1 MTGRIADASLWRAG
15 QDRIEWARAHMPVTV
30 ALAERLRS
38 AGTVAGV
45 RIGVSDVLEPKTAT
59 VALALAEAGAEVT
72 VTSAG
77 RNTDDAVAAALAHA
91 GLPVYA
97 RADADRAEDRENAL
111 ALIDHDPEVIVDDGA
126 STIRLAHLERPDVVA
141 RMRGATE
148 QTTSGVRPL
157 RRMHAEGA
165 LRIPVVAANDARSK
179 SLFDNRHGTGQSV
192 VFAVADVADRSFP
205 GATVVVVGYGRVGSG
220 IAEHAAAL
228 GARVVVTETDPVAAL
243 QAAFAGFAVRPL
255 AEAVTDADIVIS
267 ATGIRHTIDVVHL
280 EGLPS
285 GAIVAVGGGV
295 PQEIALDAARAA
307 GAAEVARDGAVS
319 TLRMPGGALVH
330 VLDDGNCLNVSA
342 AEGNPVQIM
351 DLSFGVQL
359 ASVEYLLT
367 TPGLAAGVHEL
378 PRAAD
383 DEVAAIALASFG
395 GALDSPSATQ
405 REFLASWIGE
415 EGDRE

>member
-15 QDRIEWARAHMPVTV
+15 LDRIEWARAHMPVTS
-30 ALAERLRS
+30 ALAARLAS
-38 AGTVAGV
+38 EGTVAGI

-77 RNTDDAVAAALAHA
+77 RNTDDPVAAALAHA

-97 RADADRAEDRENAL
+97 RADAERADDRANAL
-111 ALIDHDPEVIVDDGA
+111 ALIDHRPQVIVDDGA

-141 RMRGATE
+141 EMRGATE

-157 RRMHAEGA
+157 RRMQADGA

-179 SLFDNRHGTGQSV
+179 SLFDNMHGTGQSV
-192 VFAVADVADRSFP
+192 VFAVADVADRSLR
-205 GATVVVVGYGRVGSG
+205 GATVVVVGYGRVGTG
-220 IAEHAAAL
+220 IAQHCAAL
-228 GARVVVTETDPVAAL
+228 GARVVVTETDAVAAL
-243 QAAFAGFAVRPL
+243 QAAFAGYEVRPL
-255 AEAVTDADIVIS
+255 ADAVRRADIVIS
-267 ATGIRHTIDVVHL
+267 ATGIRHTIDVAHL
-280 EGLPS
+280 DALPT

-295 PQEIALDAARAA
+295 GQEIALDAARAA
-307 GAAEVARDGAVS
+307 GAVEISRDAAVS
-319 TLRMPGGALVH
+319 VLRMPSGARVR

-342 AEGNPVQIM
+342 AEGNPVEIM

-359 ASVEYLLT
+359 ASVAHLLV
-367 TPGLAAGVHEL
+367 TPDLAPGVHDL

-383 DEVAAIALASFG
+383 DEVAAIALGSFG
-395 GALDSPSATQ
+395 GALDVPSAAQTA
-405 REFLASWIGE
+405 FLAAWNPE
-415 EGDRE
+415 DGDE